1 MGRPR
6 KPNPAAQKR
15 LEVSNKYDAAGTGR
29 RMKGWMPPSSGPNKA
44 ITGLQNI
51 RNRARDV
58 VRNDWSG
65 ESATQKW
72 VTNLIGVGITPRLKR
87 LPSGPRKQELIDLW
101 DRWVQVADADGVL
114 NFYGLQ
120 ALVVRAWLDSGEVFV
135 RKRTRR
141 LDSGMEVPMQVQL
154 IEAEFVPVFD
164 ADTWPG
170 MPIGNKIRQGI
181 ELDRRGQRVAYWMH
195 REHPGEG
202 TLAGMQNLLRVPAS
216 DVKHIYEVKR
226 PGQLRGVSALAS
238 VLARLRSI
246 NDFDDA
252 VLERQKL
259 ANLFAVFI
267 TRGLGGDVDIDPLTN
282 LPIEMSGGE
291 PLAGLQPG
299 IMQELEYGQDVKFS
313 NPPEAGTTYS
323 DYMRTQH
330 LGTSAATGI
339 PYELFSGDI
348 KEVSDRT
355 LRVVINEFRRFAEQR
370 QWHTVIP
377 MFCQPVRQWW
387 TDTAVLAG
395 VVTQAEAN
403 DVAMVEWAPHGWA
416 YIHPVQDPQG
426 KALEVES
433 GFRSR
438 SSVIAERGDDPD
450 TVDAER
456 AADLEREKS
465 MGLYAD
471 PTGQL
476 DANGE
481 PVEPPKEEQGDTD
494 GIDNEEYAAPPN
506 AELLKQFAALAQQMN
521 AIQAAL
527 MGQKAEPQQLV
538 INNHIPPTLV
548 ENKVDAPIVNVAA
561 PDVKVEAPTV
571 NVAAPNVSVEPTP
584 LVVQNHVAPAA
595 VKLELPARKTETT
608 IERDQYGNLVRATQ
622 TETDADKE

>member
-1 MGRPR
+1 MARPR
-6 KPNPAAQKR
+6 KPSPAAQKR
-15 LEVSNKYDAAGTGR
+15 LEIKNKYDAAGTGR
-29 RMKGWMPPSSGPNKA
+29 RMKGWMPPSTGPNKA

-87 LPSGPRKQELIDLW
+87 LESGPRKQELIDLW

-135 RKRTRR
+135 RKRVRR
-141 LDSGMEVPMQVQL
+141 LDSGMEVPLQVQL
-154 IEAEFVPVFD
+154 IEAEFVPLFD

-170 MPIGNKIRQGI
+170 MPVGHKIRQGI

-195 REHPGEG
+195 REHPGDD
-202 TLAGMQNLLRVPAS
+202 TAAGMQNLLRIPAS
-216 DVKHIYEVKR
+216 DVKHVYEVKR

-238 VLARLRSI
+238 VLTRLRSI
-246 NDFDDA
+246 NDYDDA

-267 TRGLGGDVDIDPLTN
+267 TRGLGGDVDLDPLTN
-282 LPIEMSGGE
+282 LPIEMSSGE
-291 PLAGLQPG
+291 PLVGLQPG

-387 TDTAVLAG
+387 TDAAVLAG
-395 VVTQAEAN
+395 KVTMAEAN

-456 AADLEREKS
+456 AADKEREES
-465 MGLYAD
+465 LGLTVVEQEPNAD
-471 PTGQL
+471 Q
-476 DANGE
+476 N
-481 PVEPPKEEQGDTD
+481 GDTD
-494 GIDNEEYAAPPN
+494 GIDNEEYSAPPN

-527 MGQKAEPQQLV
+527 MGQKSAEPVNLV
-538 INNHIPPTLV
+538 VNNHIPQTLV
-548 ENKVDAPIVNVAA
+548 ENKVETPVVNVAA

-571 NVAAPNVSVEPTP
+571 NVAAPVVNNEVQPAPVE
-584 LVVQNHVAPAA
+584 VVNHVAPAEVE
-595 VKLELPARKTETT
+595 VKLQMPARKTETV
-608 IERDQYGNLVRATQ
+608 IERDQYGNLVKAVQ
-622 TETDADKE
+622 TETDAPKE

>member
-1 MGRPR
+1 MARPR
-6 KPNPAAQKR
+6 KPSPAAQKR
-15 LEVSNKYDAAGTGR
+15 LEIKNKYDAAGTGR
-29 RMKGWMPPSSGPNKA
+29 RMKGWMPPSTGPNKA

-87 LPSGPRKQELIDLW
+87 VASGPRKQELIDLW
-101 DRWVQVADADGVL
+101 DRWTEVADADGVL

-135 RKRTRR
+135 RKRVRR
-141 LDSGMEVPMQVQL
+141 LDSGMEVPLQVQL
-154 IEAEFVPVFD
+154 IEAEFVPLFD

-170 MPIGNKIRQGI
+170 MPVGHKIRQGI

-195 REHPGEG
+195 REHPGDD
-202 TLAGMQNLLRVPAS
+202 TAAGMQNLLRIPAS
-216 DVKHIYEVKR
+216 DVKHVYEVKR

-238 VLARLRSI
+238 VLTRLRSI
-246 NDFDDA
+246 NDYDDA

-267 TRGLGGDVDIDPLTN
+267 TRGLGGDVDLDPLTN
-282 LPIEMSGGE
+282 LPIEMSSGE
-291 PLAGLQPG
+291 PLVGLQPG

-387 TDTAVLAG
+387 TDAAVLAG
-395 VVTQAEAN
+395 KVTLAEAM

-456 AADLEREKS
+456 AADKEREES
-465 MGLYAD
+465 LGLSLV
-471 PTGQL
+471 PEQL
-476 DANGE
+476 DPA
-481 PVEPPKEEQGDTD
+481 KDLGDTD
-494 GIDNEEYAAPPN
+494 GIDNEEYSAPPN

-527 MGQKAEPQQLV
+527 MGPKSAEP
-538 INNHIPPTLV
+538 
-548 ENKVDAPIVNVAA
+548 
-561 PDVKVEAPTV
+561 VK
-571 NVAAPNVSVEPTP
+571 
-584 LVVQNHVAPAA
+584 A
-595 VKLELPARKTETT
+595 V
-608 IERDQYGNLVRATQ
+608 Q
-622 TETDADKE
+622 TETDAVGR

>member
-1 MGRPR
+1 MARPR
-6 KPNPAAQKR
+6 KPSPAAQKR
-15 LEVSNKYDAAGTGR
+15 LEIKNKYDAAGTGR
-29 RMKGWMPPSSGPNKA
+29 RMKGWMPPSTGPNKA

-87 LPSGPRKQELIDLW
+87 MASGPRKQELIDLW
-101 DRWVQVADADGVL
+101 DRWTEVADADGVL

-135 RKRTRR
+135 RKRVRR
-141 LDSGMEVPMQVQL
+141 LDSGMEVPLQVQL
-154 IEAEFVPVFD
+154 IEAEFVPLFD

-170 MPIGNKIRQGI
+170 MPVGHKIRQGI

-195 REHPGEG
+195 REHPGDD
-202 TLAGMQNLLRVPAS
+202 TAAGMQNLLRIPAS
-216 DVKHIYEVKR
+216 DVKHVYEVKR

-238 VLARLRSI
+238 VLTRLRSI
-246 NDFDDA
+246 NDYDDA

-267 TRGLGGDVDIDPLTN
+267 TRGLGGDVDLDPLTN
-282 LPIEMSGGE
+282 LPIEMSSGE
-291 PLAGLQPG
+291 PLVGLQPG

-387 TDTAVLAG
+387 TDAAVLAG
-395 VVTQAEAN
+395 KVTMAEAN

-456 AADLEREKS
+456 AADKEREES
-465 MGLYAD
+465 LGLSLV
-471 PTGQL
+471 PEQL
-476 DANGE
+476 DPAKD
-481 PVEPPKEEQGDTD
+481 PGDTD
-494 GIDNEEYAAPPN
+494 GIDNEEYSAPPN

-527 MGQKAEPQQLV
+527 MGQKSAEPVNLV
-538 INNHIPPTLV
+538 VNNHIPQTLV
-548 ENKVDAPIVNVAA
+548 ENKVETPVANVAA
-561 PDVKVEAPTV
+561 PDVKVEAPPV
-571 NVAAPNVSVEPTP
+571 NVAAPVVNNKVQPAPVE
-584 LVVQNHVAPAA
+584 VVNHVAPAE
-595 VKLELPARKTETT
+595 VRLQMPARKTETV
-608 IERDQYGNLVRATQ
+608 IERDQYGNLVKAVQ
-622 TETDADKE
+622 TETDAPKE